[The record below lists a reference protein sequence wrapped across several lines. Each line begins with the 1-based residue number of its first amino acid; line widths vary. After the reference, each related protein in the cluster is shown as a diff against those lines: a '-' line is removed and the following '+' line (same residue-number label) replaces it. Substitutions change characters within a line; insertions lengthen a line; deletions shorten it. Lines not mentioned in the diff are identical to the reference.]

1 MASSSGVLRL
11 NTPLAGLPDVA
22 WDRVWSHLRPV
33 YLPIGTVLYEPGV
46 QLEEVYF
53 PTTAIVS
60 LQYELANGTCA
71 EMAVVG
77 NEGMVGIALFLGGDT
92 TSSRAVVDG
101 SGNAYCLR
109 GRILKEEFN
118 RCGAVRDRLLRYTQA
133 LITQIAQTGVCNRHH
148 SVDQQMCR
156 WLAGRLDRQHSG
168 ELIATQE
175 VIAAR
180 LGVRR
185 ESVTAAANG
194 LQDAGLIR
202 YRRGHIV
209 VLDRASLEERCCEC
223 YAVVKQ
229 ETDRLLQVAGRFT
242 NVAAPKS
249 GIHQRAPPI
258 VEDAASRPP
267 VSTRNVRVQST
278 FC

>member
-1 MASSSGVLRL
+1 MASTGALR
-11 NTPLAGLPDVA
+11 NTALAAFPDNA
-22 WDRVWSHLRPV
+22 WDRVWSHLKPV

-101 SGNAYCLR
+101 AGNAYSLR
-109 GRILKEEFN
+109 GRILKEEFY

-185 ESVTAAANG
+185 ESVTVAANG

-202 YRRGHIV
+202 YKRGHIV

-223 YAVVKQ
+223 HAVEKQ
-229 ETDRLLQVAGRFT
+229 ETDRLLQIAGRFT
-242 NVAAPKS
+242 DSAVPKS
-249 GIHQRAPPI
+249 NLHRRARPLVAPHEYAGIA
-258 VEDAASRPP
+258 
-267 VSTRNVRVQST
+267 
-278 FC
+278 